1 LNAGAAEALERR
13 LRGNPDLAAL
23 LDGWAAV
30 ALPDAWLVAGCV
42 AQTVWN
48 ARFGTPPTH
57 GIGDIDLVYFDPAD
71 LTAATEA
78 GHEARLRAAFPR
90 LSARL
95 DVKNQ
100 ARVHCW
106 YEAKFGKPLAPY
118 ASAPAAIATYPTT
131 ATCLGVRPGPG
142 GLEVC
147 APYGVSDLLAGIVR
161 PNKVL
166 VTEAVYAAKAA
177 RWQAAWPGLRVMAW
191 D

>member
-1 LNAGAAEALERR
+1 M

-30 ALPDAWLVAGCV
+30 ALPDAWLVAGCL

-48 ARFGTPPTH
+48 ARFRLPPTH

-71 LTAATEA
+71 LSAATEA
-78 GHEARLRAAFPR
+78 GHEVRLRAAFPR

-106 YEAKFGKPLAPY
+106 YEAKFGRPLAPY

-131 ATCLGVRPGPG
+131 ATCLGVRPGG
-142 GLEVC
+142 AGLEIC
-147 APYGVSDLLAGIVR
+147 APFGLSDLQAGIVR

-166 VTEAVYAAKAA
+166 VSEEVYAAKAA
-177 RWQAAWPGLRVMAW
+177 RWLAAWPGLRVMAW
-191 D
+191 G

>member
-1 LNAGAAEALERR
+1 M
-13 LRGNPDLAAL
+13 LRGNPDVAAL

-30 ALPDAWLVAGCV
+30 ALPEAWLVAGCLV
-42 AQTVWN
+42 QTVWN
-48 ARFGTPPTH
+48 DRFGLPPTH

-71 LTAATEA
+71 LSQAGEAA
-78 GHEARLRAAFPR
+78 HEARLRALFPG

-106 YEAKFGKPLAPY
+106 YEAKFGTPLAPY
-118 ASAPAAIATYPTT
+118 PSVPAAIATYPTT
-131 ATCLGVRPGPG
+131 ATCLGVRPGAE

-147 APYGVSDLLAGIVR
+147 APFGLSDLLAGIVR
-161 PNKVL
+161 PNKAL
-166 VTEAVYAAKAA
+166 VTETVYTAKSA

-191 D
+191 S